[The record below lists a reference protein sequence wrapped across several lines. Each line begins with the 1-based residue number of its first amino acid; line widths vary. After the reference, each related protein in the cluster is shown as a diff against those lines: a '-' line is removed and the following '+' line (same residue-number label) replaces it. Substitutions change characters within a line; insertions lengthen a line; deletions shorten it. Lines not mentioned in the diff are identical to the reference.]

1 MYKILFS
8 KQALKDASKIKQS
21 RLHTQCQ
28 KLITLI
34 QKDPFAPFPP
44 YEKLIG
50 DLSGFYSRRI
60 NIQHRL
66 IYEVDAATE
75 VIKVLRM
82 WSHYE

>member
-8 KQALKDASKIKQS
+8 KLALKDASSIKS
-21 RLHTQCQ
+21 AGLDAKCQ
-28 KLITLI
+28 KIISTI
-34 QKDPFAPFPP
+34 QENPFSPV

-50 DLSGFYSRRI
+50 DLDGFCSRRI

-66 IYEVDAATE
+66 IYEIDQE
-75 VIKVLRM
+75 NKIIKIFRM